1 MNFIST
7 RGNSPAVS
15 ASAAILRGL
24 APDGGLYVPETIPAC
39 DMSALLGLSYKE
51 TAEKVLR
58 LYLSDFTDEEISF
71 CVNNAYTQTKFG
83 GEDPAP
89 IHTLRSG
96 KHILELWHGPTCAF
110 KDMALQMLPHL
121 LSVSLK
127 KQKEERTAVILVAT
141 SGDTGKAALEGFCD
155 AESTKIL
162 VFYPSDGVSDMQKL
176 QMITQKGNNVASC
189 GIVGN
194 FDDAQSG
201 VKTIFADAQMRD
213 MLDQKKCFLSSANS
227 INFGRLLPQIVY
239 YIHGYLK
246 LVSAGH
252 IHMGD
257 KIDVCVPTGNF
268 GNILAA
274 YMASRMGL
282 PIEKFVCASNA
293 NDVLTEFINTGIY
306 NKNREFHA
314 TISPSMDI
322 LISSNLERMLWYLYD
337 GDCKAV
343 AALME
348 ELKDFGTYAISEKAF
363 AKLSKLFIGDSID
376 EDGTC
381 EVIKNTW
388 EKDGYVCDT
397 HTAVALGACRKA
409 DGKNPMLVASTASP
423 FKFASSV
430 LRALGETPDADEFV
444 NLERLEKGYGVACPA
459 SLGNLKSMEIRF
471 PQVIDRT
478 EMADRLLNFVK

>member
-7 RGNSPAVS
+7 RGKSPAVS

-39 DMSALLGLSYKE
+39 DMEALLGLSYKE
-51 TAEKVLR
+51 TAEKILR
-58 LYLSDFTDEEISF
+58 LYLNDFTDEEISY
-71 CVNNAYTQTKFG
+71 CVNNAYTAEKFG

-89 IHTLRSG
+89 ICTLNSG

-155 AESTKIL
+155 AQSTKIL

-176 QMITQKGNNVASC
+176 QMITQKGDNVCSC

-194 FDDAQSG
+194 FDDAQTG
-201 VKTIFADAQMRD
+201 VKTIFADDTMREA
-213 MLDQKKCFLSSANS
+213 LNEKKCFLSSANS

-246 LVSAGH
+246 LVQQGKIA
-252 IHMGD
+252 MGD
-257 KIDVCVPTGNF
+257 NIDVCVPTGNF

-293 NDVLTEFINTGIY
+293 NDVLTEFINTGVY
-306 NKNREFHA
+306 NKNRDFHA

-337 GDCKAV
+337 GDCAAV
-343 AALME
+343 ADLMNQ
-348 ELKDFGTYAISEKAF
+348 LKDKGMYQVSDEVF
-363 AKLSKLFIGDSID
+363 ARLSALFIGDSID
-376 EDGTC
+376 EEGTRA
-381 EVIKNTW
+381 VIKKTW
-388 EKDGYVCDT
+388 EEDKYVCDT
-397 HTAVALGACRKA
+397 HTAVAIGACRKA

-430 LRALGETPDADEFV
+430 LSALGETPDEDEFI
-444 NLERLEKGYGVACPA
+444 NLTSLEEGYGVACPA
-459 SLGNLKSMEIRF
+459 SLGNLKSMPIRF

-478 EMADRLLNFVK
+478 AMGDKLLDFVK

>member
-39 DMSALLGLSYKE
+39 DMRSLLGLSYKE

-71 CVNNAYTQTKFG
+71 CANNAYTSAKFE
-83 GEDPAP
+83 EDWAAP
-89 IHTLRSG
+89 LADLSDGRFV
-96 KHILELWHGPTCAF
+96 LELWHGPTCAF

-127 KQKEERTAVILVAT
+127 KQKEDRTAVILVAT

-176 QMITQKGNNVASC
+176 QMITQKGGNVASC

-201 VKTIFADAQMRD
+201 VKTIFADEQMRA
-213 MLDQKKCFLSSANS
+213 LLNSAGIFLSSANS

-252 IHMGD
+252 IQMGD

-337 GDCKAV
+337 GNCQAV
-343 AALME
+343 ADLME

-376 EDGTC
+376 EEGTC
-381 EVIKNTW
+381 AVIKDTW

-459 SLGNLKSMEIRF
+459 SLGNLKSMEVRF